1 VHLRFLNLIPDK
13 PSNNENTSLGPD
25 LRVQFLE
32 VVVDEPLLAHF
43 DELARGSVEEVAL
56 RFQRAEIYLTDY
68 LDVMKL
74 SLGKVPQFRNVRN
87 LGSWSRMR
95 ALYGLALGQQK
106 IEDILI
112 RMRE

>member
-1 VHLRFLNLIPDK
+1 MHLRFLNLIPDK

-32 VVVDEPLLAHF
+32 VIVDEPLLAHF

-68 LDVMKL
+68 LDDGTVGEVGEVGRGDEAVF
-74 SLGKVPQFRNVRN
+74 GKGAPV
-87 LGSWSRMR
+87 
-95 ALYGLALGQQK
+95 
-106 IEDILI
+106 
-112 RMRE
+112 